1 MKKLA
6 LILMMCVL
14 TSLSGFAVQVPQ
26 QVQDYVNQTFPD
38 TNFRFDGAIILPDNT
53 MYLPVFP
60 SKEDKVDTVAIKSVY
75 PLNTTLKN
83 KPDMV
88 ILNNGYVLLKV
99 INTNGRKTVLNMT
112 NPPNELQSGLLPQDI
127 LLPKGLVIPETLKG
141 IIGDIDVSIV
151 EDTGLRVNNA
161 RFAGTKKTVPVG
173 QLNGKS
179 FYIAPG
185 VNKNI
190 QIVSSNSKVPAYG
203 LEQDKII
210 NDMKSWDGK
219 FLLVTYFDSTE
230 MNVIS
235 LMDEKVIKTVHF
247 NSVPE
252 QIIIDKENKV
262 AYISS
267 GENSSV
273 YVFSLETMTLK
284 RRLKINGKCEKLTL
298 SKDGDKIFYV
308 DRNTNTIWSIEL
320 NNNYLLKSIGTFPNI
335 SEIAYVN
342 GKVYVISRT
351 KNRLAIVDYETLQL
365 LKELEVCE
373 KPVDLFVKDNELY
386 ILGAS
391 DNILE
396 VLDTETD
403 TITDKLY
410 LNTNA
415 FATNI
420 TQIENTDLIMITNA
434 RSGMYSVVD
443 TINKDIVKTS
453 PLDVPVRSIVILDT
467 VKTIK

>member
-1 MKKLA
+1 MKKLL
-6 LILMMCVL
+6 LILSMFVL

-26 QVQDYVNQTFPD
+26 QVQDYVNKTFPD

-60 SKEDKVDTVAIKSVY
+60 SKEEKVDNIEIKSVY

-88 ILNNGYVLLKV
+88 IFNSGYVLLKV
-99 INTNGRKTVLNMT
+99 INTNGRKTVLDMT
-112 NPPNELQSGLLPQDI
+112 NPPNELQSGVLPQDI

-141 IIGDIDVSIV
+141 IIGDIDVSV
-151 EDTGLRVNNA
+151 AQDTGLRVNNA
-161 RFAGTKKTVPVG
+161 RSAGAKKTVPVQ

-190 QIVSSNSKVPAYG
+190 QIVNSNSKVPAYG

-210 NDMKSWDGK
+210 NDLKSWDGK
-219 FLLVTYFDSTE
+219 FLLVTYFDSNE

-235 LMDEKVIKTVHF
+235 LMDEKVIKTVRF
-247 NSVPE
+247 NSAPE
-252 QIIIDKENKV
+252 QIIIDKENKI

-284 RRLKINGKCEKLTL
+284 RQLKINGKCEKLTL
-298 SKDGDKIFYV
+298 SPDGEKIFYV

-342 GKVYVISRT
+342 GKIYVVSRT

-365 LKELEVCE
+365 VKELEVCE

-396 VLDTETD
+396 VLNTETD
-403 TITDKLY
+403 IITDKLY

-443 TINKDIVKTS
+443 TVNKEIVKTS